1 MKLMEGMQEMQKSLM
16 TGTTKR
22 GEEAEFVRGVVDLPK
37 LPEWQQETSPIDF
50 NDWVLCLHAH
60 MSDLSATS
68 QDWWEETLQVARSWY
83 EAHMAMTPL
92 QRLTHQ
98 PTLTSELKQKKWSK
112 LERRASSLMMAAL
125 PEQLKE
131 EVVAAKSVSALG
143 ILSKAML
150 LYQPGGLAERTAILS
165 ALESPQE
172 ATTVS
177 MAITQLRRW
186 VRWKRR
192 ATEVGVSLP
201 DSTILVRGLSKLMK
215 RVVASHPDLSFRLSL
230 ARNSLLIDTVPN
242 HESVSQYSEHLLAE
256 LEQMGHQSKKKE
268 VVPVDPPSS
277 EV

>member
-1 MKLMEGMQEMQKSLM
+1 MVG
-16 TGTTKR
+16 GNFAG
-22 GEEAEFVRGVVDLPK
+22 GEELGE
-37 LPEWQQETSPIDF
+37 
-50 NDWVLCLHAH
+50 N
-60 MSDLSATS
+60 
-68 QDWWEETLQVARSWY
+68 
-83 EAHMAMTPL
+83 HMAMTPL

-98 PTLTSELKQKKWSK
+98 PVLTADLKQRKWSR

-172 ATTVS
+172 ATTIS

-192 ATEVGVSLP
+192 AVEVGVSLP
-201 DSTILVRGLSKLMK
+201 DSTILIRGLAKLMK
-215 RVVASHPDLSFRLSL
+215 RVVASYPDLSLRLSV

-268 VVPVDPPSS
+268 ALQNDPPPKVRKFDEGGEKEDKGRPKGRLQEEFESKRAPCKYFLS
-277 EV
+277 DQGCRRGRQCPFGHMMDQEKRC